1 LFPLTVLVPTVVPP
15 VVQVVGADAWGP
27 NTVKVT
33 VPVGLE
39 PPERVAE
46 MLLAVTALPA
56 VPLEGPVA
64 EKAGETLAT
73 TVSDIV
79 EPQGDV
85 ADVLF
90 PSVSAN
96 EAYHQ

>member
-1 LFPLTVLVPTVVPP
+1 MPLTGLVPSEVPP
-15 VVQVVGADAWGP
+15 AVQVVGAVACGP
-27 NTVKVT
+27 KTVKVT
-33 VPVGLE
+33 VPVGLD

-46 MLLAVTALPA
+46 IVAAVMEVPA

-64 EKAGETLAT
+64 EKLGETLAT
-73 TVSDIV
+73 TVSDMV
-79 EPQGDV
+79 EPHGDV

-90 PSVSAN
+90 PSVSLK

>member
-1 LFPLTVLVPTVVPP
+1 MPLTVLVPMVLPP
-15 VVQVVGADAWGP
+15 EVQDVGAVAWGP
-27 NTVKVT
+27 KTVKVT

-90 PSVSAN
+90 PSLSVN